1 MNVLLIGS
9 GGRENAIAWKI
20 AKSPRLSK
28 LFITPGNAGTAG
40 FGENVNIN
48 TNDFS
53 TIKSFVLEKQIELV
67 IVGPEQPLVNGI
79 HDYFLADDKLN
90 DIPLIGPVKAGAI
103 LEGSKDF
110 AKFFMQKYNIPT
122 AKYKTFTKDTLTEG
136 YRFLEQLNPPYVLK
150 ADGLASGKGVIILDN
165 LNKTKETLKEMLN
178 GKFGKAS
185 NKVVIEEFLDG
196 LELSVFIITDGKNY
210 KILPEAKD
218 YKRIGEGDTGLNTGG
233 MGAVSPVPFANNA
246 FMGKV
251 EKRIIIPT
259 IEGLKK
265 ENIHYKGFIFFGLI
279 RVDGEPYVIEYNV
292 RLGDPE
298 TEVVIPRI
306 KSDFLDLMM
315 HVANETLDKASVETD
330 PNAASTIMLV
340 SGGYPE
346 NYENG
351 KIIKNLNLVN
361 NSLLF
366 HAGTKIDGNSVVS
379 NGGRVL
385 AITSYGDTIF
395 EALNKSRE
403 NADIIDFEGKY
414 YRKDIGFDL
423 K

>member
-67 IVGPEQPLVNGI
+67 IVGPEQPLVDGI

-90 DIPLIGPVKAGAI
+90 GIPLIGPVKAGAI

-136 YRFLEQLNPPYVLK
+136 YRFLEQLKPPYVLK
-150 ADGLASGKGVIILDN
+150 ADGLASGKGVIILDD
-165 LNKTKETLKEMLN
+165 LNKTKETLEEMLN

-185 NKVVIEEFLDG
+185 NKVVIEEFLEG

-233 MGAVSPVPFANNA
+233 MGAVSPVPFANNV
-246 FMGKV
+246 FMEKV

-279 RVDGEPYVIEYNV
+279 CVNGEPYVIEYNV

-340 SGGYPE
+340 SGGYPG

-366 HAGTKIDGNSVVS
+366 HAGTRIDGNSVVS

-385 AITSYGDTIF
+385 AITSYGETIF